1 MMNKLYIFLVA
12 TAITLSACNNTIDEH
27 SDQTLNGKWIL
38 VNVSGGIAGEI
49 NNIDTLVEKHI
60 VVFDKDNSVS
70 FFYNDSLLSSTNFLI
85 EKRKSIYSTNE
96 LDFIVYE
103 YGSAPK
109 VITYLFK
116 DTLIIADNYY
126 DGFSSVYIKVSD

>member
-1 MMNKLYIFLVA
+1 MNKHYIFLVA
-12 TAITLSACNNTIDEH
+12 TAITLSACNNTIDED
-27 SDQTLNGKWIL
+27 SDRTLNGKWIL

-85 EKRKSIYSTNE
+85 EKRKSIYSANE

-103 YGSAPK
+103 YNSAPN
-109 VITYLFK
+109 VITYLFN

-126 DGFSSVYIKVSD
+126 DGFSSVYIRVSD